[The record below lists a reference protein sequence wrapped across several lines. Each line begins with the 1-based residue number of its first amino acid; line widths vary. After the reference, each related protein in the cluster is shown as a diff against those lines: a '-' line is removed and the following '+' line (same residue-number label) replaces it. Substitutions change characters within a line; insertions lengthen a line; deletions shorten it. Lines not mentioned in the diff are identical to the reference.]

1 MSLYRMKFT
10 DATIG
15 DYWGTFWV
23 NDNLFNNSVNNSDF
37 ANSLGEC
44 MTAIDDTFG
53 TSEWQMFQQT
63 KYDNVRSNLGLV
75 NAITAIEFSGFYPVA
90 NPLPTVYTV
99 TTNPLSYSEQN
110 RVTVPDANRLTYS
123 AGGTGTSAYVLT
135 DTYILPSSPFF
146 MRCQINGVE
155 NGNYSL
161 YFEFYVLP
169 SSILGD
175 DNKLVLD
182 STIYAKTVIVN
193 INYNAET
200 GRYTW
205 QARRNGGNVSF
216 SVNARN
222 YYNGRGYEESPV
234 QDDDPWNDDDDPS
247 GDGGGSDAD
256 PADNYDDDADT
267 NDLPSLPTLT
277 ASDTGFVTLYNPS
290 ITELKNLANYLWG
303 NLFDITTWKKVMA
316 DPMDAILGLSI
327 VPVNVPSAGSSVVTV
342 GNISTGISLT
352 KASSQFVELDCGSL
366 QFPEKWKA
374 YLDYS
379 PYTKVSIYLPYIG
392 SQEIDVDLIEATTI
406 GVKYHIDVLSGACVA
421 FITVNNSV
429 LMQFSGQCAVSIP
442 VTSADFTQTI
452 IALGQLVAS
461 GIGVVATGGL
471 SAPVS
476 GASVAGLAT
485 AMANTAQ
492 NVISSKPTFAKTGN
506 MSGSNGLMG
515 FQKPYLLIE
524 RPRKCSPAYQNNY
537 TGYPSYTTRK
547 LSELSGFT
555 QIQDIHLDGVPCS
568 DTERNEILRLL
579 REGVIL

>member
-10 DATIG
+10 DQTIG

-23 NDNLFNNSVNNSDF
+23 NDYLIENNILDGNFADSVE
-37 ANSLGEC
+37 EC
-44 MTAIDDTFG
+44 IMAVDNALNG
-53 TSEWQMFQQT
+53 SSEWQMFQQA
-63 KYDNVRSNLGLV
+63 KYNNVRSLLGLV
-75 NAITAIEFSGFYPVA
+75 NAITAMEFNGFYPVA
-90 NPLPTVYTV
+90 EPLSTVYTS
-99 TTNPLSYSEQN
+99 NQNISYSKLNGYSTPYANVVQYQDLTGIGGGIN
-110 RVTVPDANRLTYS
+110 STVTMLGA
-123 AGGTGTSAYVLT
+123 
-135 DTYILPSSPFF
+135 SPFNF
-146 MRCQINGVE
+146 ALRVGGSAS
-155 NGNYSL
+155 GNFTL
-161 YFEFYVLP
+161 YFNFYVLK
-169 SSILGD
+169 SSVLGE
-175 DNKLVLD
+175 NNTLVLD
-182 STIYAKTVIVN
+182 GSAVAKAVTITLSYVAD
-193 INYNAET
+193 T

-205 QARRNGGNVSF
+205 NVQS
-216 SVNARN
+216 NASLIAFDSLTNN
-222 YYNGRGYEESPV
+222 YYNGKGYEESPV
-234 QDDDPWNDDDDPS
+234 QDDDPWNNDDDPS
-247 GDGGGSDAD
+247 GDGGGSGAD
-256 PADNYDDDADT
+256 PADNYDENSDT
-267 NDLPSLPTLT
+267 NDVPPLPVVT
-277 ASDTGFVTLYNPS
+277 ASDTGFITLYNPT
-290 ITELKNLANYLWG
+290 IAQLKSLANYLWG
-303 NLFDITTWKKVMA
+303 GLFDVTTWKKVMA

-327 VPVNVPSAGSSVVTV
+327 VPVNVPSSGASVVTV
-342 GNISTGISLT
+342 GNISTGISLN

-429 LMQFSGQCAVSIP
+429 MMQFSGQCAVSIP
-442 VTSADFTQTI
+442 VTSTDYTQTI

-461 GIGVVATGGL
+461 GIGVVATGGM
-471 SAPVS
+471 SAPVQ

-492 NVISSKPTFAKTGN
+492 NVIASKPTYAKTGN

-515 FQKPYLLIE
+515 FQKPYLIIE

-537 TGYPSYTTRK
+537 TGYPSYSTRK

-555 QIQDIHLDGVPCS
+555 QVQDIHLDGIPCN
-568 DTERNEILRLL
+568 DTERNEIMRLL